1 MTDIAA
7 ARPDDASATPPVSRE
22 WARQQ
27 RQGGRRSDG
36 PRSPEQPGEQPT
48 PPSKGGRR
56 KARVAKGGV
65 SRRGVIAYGIATLV
79 FVAGLVSLVW
89 KGYDTS
95 LDIKGGSSFET
106 ETDPAKP
113 GYEAQVATVPDH
125 LVIHV
130 DSTGRMTEAQLYVE
144 LPSVGARDCAE
155 GAECP
160 AGAGVVMVIPGVTLV
175 ETDAGR
181 SELSQYIADNGVEAG
196 VAEIESILGFD
207 VTDAVTLS
215 PDALVDL
222 FEPAGPVTIQNPDA
236 LIATNADGD
245 KEIRYGAGPLTL
257 QPSQIPEY
265 LAFKSDGEA
274 AINRSDRLELVWK
287 AWMAAIA
294 ADPAKAPT
302 AAPFTPVVGDADSVD
317 LAGMVTRLSTAT
329 VSYTALPVETIPIPG
344 AAGAAV
350 YRPDPEAMA
359 ALVPSVVPYPTS
371 AFPGQR
377 ARTRVL
383 NGTADHGAA
392 TRAASPVVAAGA
404 EITIFGNA
412 RTQDLAT
419 TTVEYHGD
427 GSAAAAERIA
437 AALGVTAS
445 RSTVPTEA
453 YDVTVTLG
461 ADFNG

>member
-1 MTDIAA
+1 MTDVDA

-27 RQGGRRSDG
+27 RQAGRRGD
-36 PRSPEQPGEQPT
+36 RSPATERPSEQPAPARDGQDSE
-48 PPSKGGRR
+48 
-56 KARVAKGGV
+56 ARVAKGGV

-113 GYEAQVATVPDH
+113 GYEAQVATVPNH
-125 LVIHV
+125 LAVHV
-130 DSTGRMTEAQLYVE
+130 DASGRMTEAQLYVE
-144 LPSVGARDCAE
+144 LPSAGARDCAQDS
-155 GAECP
+155 ACP

-181 SELSQYIADNGVEAG
+181 FELAQFIADNGVEAG
-196 VAEIESILGFD
+196 VAEIEAILGFD
-207 VTDAVTLS
+207 VTDTVTLS
-215 PDALVDL
+215 PESIVEL
-222 FEPAGPVTIQNPDA
+222 FEPAGPITIQNPDA
-236 LIATNADGD
+236 LIASDAEGD

-265 LAFKSDGEA
+265 LAFHSDGEA

-287 AWMAAIA
+287 AWTAAIA
-294 ADPAKAPT
+294 ADPSKAPRS
-302 AAPFTPVVGDADSVD
+302 APFTPVVGDADAVD
-317 LAGMVTRLSTAT
+317 LAGMIGRLASAT

-350 YRPDPEAMA
+350 YRPDPAAMA
-359 ALVPSVVPYPTS
+359 ELVPSVVPYPTS

-383 NGTADHGAA
+383 NGTTDHGAA
-392 TRAASPVVAAGA
+392 TRAAAPVVAAGA

-427 GSAAAAERIA
+427 GSAGAAEQIA
-437 AALGVTAS
+437 AALGVTAT

-453 YDVTVTLG
+453 YDVPVTLG